1 VSFRVRLALWFSL
14 TMAVLVV
21 ATSAATYLVVR
32 SSLGDAAQRHARQ
45 LARAAANEQPSEG
58 ELDRL
63 AGPGDRIWLTD
74 AQGVVV
80 ATTYHGRGED
90 SAAATEREIARAPSG
105 STSARWRRPGGG
117 VAIVLVAN
125 RTIES
130 SLQTL
135 LRTLLAVGAAVVAV
149 SALLGVVLAG
159 RSLRPV
165 ERMRREVDDISGA
178 ELDRRI
184 AEGRP
189 DELGRL
195 ARAFNRLLAR
205 AERATAEQQHF
216 VADASHE
223 LRTPVTAL
231 QGHARIVVR
240 AIDRDDVAQARES
253 AEVVLAESR
262 RLAGTLSDL
271 LSLAESGGPDRPLEP
286 VRLDAVVRDACDEM
300 RAFHTGRAIDTELAG
315 VTVMGDAGRLGELAR
330 ILVDNA
336 LKYSPPGAPVTVTV
350 AEGARPA
357 LVVRDRG
364 PGLSETDRA
373 RAFDRFYRG
382 TAAAGVGGSGLGLA
396 IARAVCERHGAEL
409 SLEASPGG
417 GTVATVRF
425 PAGHTV

>member
-1 VSFRVRLALWFSL
+1 MSFRARLALWFSL

-21 ATSAATYLVVR
+21 ATSAVTYLAVR

-45 LARAAANEQPSEG
+45 LARAAAHEQPSEG

-63 AGPGDRIWLTD
+63 AGPGDQIWLTD
-74 AQGVVV
+74 ARGVVV
-80 ATTYHGRGED
+80 ATSYHGRGED
-90 SAAATEREIARAPSG
+90 TAAATEREIARAPSG

-130 SLQTL
+130 SLRTL

-165 ERMRREVDDISGA
+165 ERMRREVDEISGA

-205 AERATAEQQHF
+205 AERATEEQQHF

-240 AIDRDDVAQARES
+240 AIDRDDTAQARES

-271 LSLAESGGPDRPLEP
+271 LSLAESGGPGRPLEP
-286 VRLDAVVRDACDEM
+286 VRLDAVVREACDEM
-300 RAFHTGRAIDTELAG
+300 RAFHTGRAIDAELAG

-336 LKYSPPGAPVTVTV
+336 LKYSPPGTPVTVTV
-350 AEGARPA
+350 TDGAGPA
-357 LVVRDRG
+357 LAVRDRG
-364 PGLSETDRA
+364 PGLSEADRA

-382 TAAAGVGGSGLGLA
+382 AAAAGVGGSGLGLA

-409 SLEASPGG
+409 ALEVPPDG
-417 GTVATVRF
+417 GTLATVRF
-425 PAGHTV
+425 AARAAP